1 MVGGEVTC
9 RPRRWSPTPEQLMVL
24 QELYRR
30 GLRNP
35 NGFQVRTITSHL
47 ALYGKIETK
56 NVFYWFQNHKARD
69 RQRLRKTLI
78 KQHLRYRPVFA
89 RQEEPQQPA
98 HSAAQVQ
105 NCCHHQLLDGR
116 SSLDFCSAFS
126 DHLSPRFSTFLHQG
140 GGGEKIVNMGVPT
153 SSCDDAG
160 SSMTTRMFD
169 RDWMMLMETRSCV
182 PRWVDRTPI
191 TLQLFPL
198 QATNIKAESTTI
210 STPVSSC

>member
-35 NGFQVRTITSHL
+35 NAFQVRTITSHL

-69 RQRLRKTLI
+69 RQRLKKTLR
-78 KQHLRYRPVFA
+78 QHLRYRPVFA
-89 RQEEPQQPA
+89 RQQPQQPA
-98 HSAAQVQ
+98 GTQVQ
-105 NCCHHQLLDGR
+105 NGCHQFLDGR
-116 SSLDFCSAFS
+116 SSSLDFCSAFC
-126 DHLSPRFSTFLHQG
+126 HLSPRISTFLHQG
-140 GGGEKIVNMGVPT
+140 GGGEEILNMGVPT
-153 SSCDDAG
+153 SCDDTG
-160 SSMTTRMFD
+160 NSMTTTRMFD
-169 RDWMMLMETRSCV
+169 RDWMMLMETGSSSV

-198 QATNIKAESTTI
+198 QATDIKGESSTI
-210 STPVSSC
+210 SSPVSSC